1 LSKKSKVRKGAL
13 YGLLVGGVLALIG
26 GISSIGV
33 EGHGFFDSFI
43 DGVIFFGLPAA
54 LIGGA
59 IGAIVSILSK
69 AKQSKK
75 GED

>member
-1 LSKKSKVRKGAL
+1 LSENSKVRKGAL

-43 DGVIFFGLPAA
+43 DGIIFFGLPGA
-54 LIGGA
+54 LIGAA

>member
-1 LSKKSKVRKGAL
+1 MESKVRKGAL
-13 YGLLVGGVLALIG
+13 YGLLAGGILALIG
-26 GISSIGV
+26 GISSIGI

-43 DGVIFFGLPAA
+43 DGLILFLLPGA
-54 LIGGA
+54 LIGAA

-69 AKQSKK
+69 IKQSKK

>member
-1 LSKKSKVRKGAL
+1 LNKKSKVRKGAL

-43 DGVIFFGLPAA
+43 DGVIFFGLPGA

-69 AKQSKK
+69 IKQSKK

>member
-1 LSKKSKVRKGAL
+1 MSKKSKVRKGAL

-33 EGHGFFDSFI
+33 EGHGFFASFI
-43 DGVIFFGLPAA
+43 DGVIFFGLPGA
-54 LIGGA
+54 LIGGVIA
-59 IGAIVSILSK
+59 GIVSIVSK
-69 AKQSKK
+69 IKKSKG

>member
-1 LSKKSKVRKGAL
+1 LSENSKVRKGAL

-43 DGVIFFGLPAA
+43 DGLIFFGLPGA
-54 LIGGA
+54 LIGAA

-69 AKQSKK
+69 IRQSKK

>member
-1 LSKKSKVRKGAL
+1 LSENSKVRKGAL

-43 DGVIFFGLPAA
+43 DGLIFFGLPGA
-54 LIGGA
+54 LIGAA

>member
-1 LSKKSKVRKGAL
+1 MESKVRKGAL
-13 YGLLVGGVLALIG
+13 YGLLAGGVLALIG

-43 DGVIFFGLPAA
+43 DGVIFFGLPGV
-54 LIGGA
+54 LIGAA
-59 IGAIVSILSK
+59 IGVIVSILSK
-69 AKQSKK
+69 IKHSKK

>member
-1 LSKKSKVRKGAL
+1 MESKVRKGAL
-13 YGLLVGGVLALIG
+13 YGLLVGGILALIG

-43 DGVIFFGLPAA
+43 DGVIFFGLPGV
-54 LIGGA
+54 LIGAA

-69 AKQSKK
+69 MKQSRLKK
-75 GED
+75 